1 MKLLMEN
8 WRQHLK
14 EAEAAWKGPEE
25 LDPASALTGTPRQ
38 VRHPTGRGPKT
49 TKTYEDEDASKTK
62 AKNVKK
68 RKHEWFVD
76 LVTSDL
82 DRDREQDDAE
92 WEFVSNAVEEYF
104 KDSSDPGPWHP
115 DNKVEA
121 IGSFLSWLNKKHAC
135 SSAKPDPCT
144 EALSLLKKL
153 ADEGPQPGE
162 DALPDRARHSWRP
175 TPTTSAMSKF
185 RKTHDL
191 GPGNA
196 EAVLEAYIEEN
207 QCRDKTPERT
217 PCDRADSYIE
227 YFEKGLESGDL
238 KKFGRALRWT
248 APAPGREAEE
258 EFFGDP
264 LVRESR
270 KLTKDGLKQLIRE
283 ELSKELK

>member
-38 VRHPTGRGPKT
+38 VRHPTARGPKT
-49 TKTYEDEDASKTK
+49 TKTYEDEDAATTK
-62 AKNVKK
+62 AQNVKK
-68 RKHEWFVD
+68 RKHSWFAD
-76 LVTSDL
+76 LVASNL
-82 DRDREQDDAE
+82 DRDREQDEAE

-104 KDSSDPGPWHP
+104 KDSSDPGPWNS

-153 ADEGPQPGE
+153 AEEGPQRGP
-162 DALPDRARHSWRP
+162 DALPDRDRHSWRP
-175 TPTTSAMSKF
+175 TATTSAISKF
-185 RKTHDL
+185 RKTHGL
-191 GPGNA
+191 AGGHA
-196 EAVLEAYIEEN
+196 EDALEAYIEEN
-207 QCRDKTPERT
+207 QCRDKTIERT
-217 PCDRADSYIE
+217 PCERADSYIK
-227 YFEKGLESGDL
+227 YFEKGLESEDL
-238 KKFGRALRWT
+238 EKFERAMEKS
-248 APAPGREAEE
+248 GEAEE